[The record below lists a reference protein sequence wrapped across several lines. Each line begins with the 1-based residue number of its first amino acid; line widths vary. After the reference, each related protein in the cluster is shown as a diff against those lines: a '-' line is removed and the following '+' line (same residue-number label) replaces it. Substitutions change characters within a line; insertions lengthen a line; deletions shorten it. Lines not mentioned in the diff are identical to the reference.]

1 MSAADTPQPHPYYPI
16 GVEIAGYIAN
26 ESSVFVLAICFSL
39 GLAAILGLILAS
51 ATYLR
56 PSMSKADKLAI
67 LWFALCK
74 YLVDFLFQKSVC
86 ADNHAN
92 AAGTLHCFFEAYFVS
107 HHSAMGPAQD
117 ILGQLWKEYALSDSR
132 YLISD
137 PFVVSIETITVTHD
151 WLEIRLIDLCLWNG
165 QTVWGPLCFVLAY
178 MIAAQHPL
186 RHALQVI
193 ICVAHLYGDALYY
206 ATSLFNHYV
215 NGVSYCRPE
224 ALYFWGY
231 FFFMNFIW
239 IVVPASYLYES
250 LTAISNAFR
259 ALDRT
264 AGRQKFE

>member
-137 PFVVSIETITVTHD
+137 PFVVSIETITVV
-151 WLEIRLIDLCLWNG
+151 RLK
-165 QTVWGPLCFVLAY
+165 T
-178 MIAAQHPL
+178 
-186 RHALQVI
+186 R
-193 ICVAHLYGDALYY
+193 
-206 ATSLFNHYV
+206 LF
-215 NGVSYCRPE
+215 SCRR
-224 ALYFWGY
+224 
-231 FFFMNFIW
+231 
-239 IVVPASYLYES
+239 
-250 LTAISNAFR
+250 LTTGWRS
-259 ALDRT
+259 
-264 AGRQKFE
+264 G

>member
-67 LWFALCK
+67 LWFAL
-74 YLVDFLFQKSVC
+74 S
-86 ADNHAN
+86 
-92 AAGTLHCFFEAYFVS
+92 GTLHCFFEAYFVS

-137 PFVVSIETITVTHD
+137 PFVVSIETITV
-151 WLEIRLIDLCLWNG
+151 
-165 QTVWGPLCFVLAY
+165 TVWGPLCFVLAY